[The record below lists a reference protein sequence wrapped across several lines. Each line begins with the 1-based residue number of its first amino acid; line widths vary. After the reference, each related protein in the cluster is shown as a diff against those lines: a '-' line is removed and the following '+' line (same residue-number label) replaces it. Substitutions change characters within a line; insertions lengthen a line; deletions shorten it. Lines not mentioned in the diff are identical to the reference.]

1 MRPLPTV
8 LLAGLLS
15 LPAQADHRLP
25 DADDD
30 YGYRSRDP
38 WTVEERAWNE
48 HRRPPGYSPEPRRY
62 SDMADCDAAFERYRE
77 SIDCF
82 AQFRN
87 QNGSVRAEAYRYCSP
102 VLDPSPR
109 CGPPRRW

>member
-1 MRPLPTV
+1 MRLPAV
-8 LLAGLLS
+8 LLASLLS
-15 LPAQADHRLP
+15 LPAQGDSRLP
-25 DADDD
+25 DPDDD
-30 YGYRSRDP
+30 DPYYDP
-38 WTVEERAWNE
+38 WTVEERAWND
-48 HRRPPGYSPEPRRY
+48 HRRPPEYSPAPRY
-62 SDMADCDAAFERYRE
+62 SDTADCDAAFERYRE

-82 AQFRN
+82 ARFRN

>member
-1 MRPLPTV
+1 MRPLPAV
-8 LLAGLLS
+8 LLSCLLS

-25 DADDD
+25 DPDDGD
-30 YGYRSRDP
+30 SYYDDP

-48 HRRPPGYSPEPRRY
+48 HRRPPEYSPGPRRY